1 MWCDRKAK
9 KFSDQFNDIAYDQ
22 TIIEKE
28 DEVVSLVTGQREGH
42 CVSTYHN
49 VVPVDGDVGVPV
61 GSVHLVHEAEG
72 VKKLMD
78 HNLDNDN
85 NDI

>member
-1 MWCDRKAK
+1 MR
-9 KFSDQFNDIAYDQ
+9 N
-22 TIIEKE
+22 EE
-28 DEVVSLVTGQREGH
+28 EVVSKVPGPGQREGH
-42 CVSTYHN
+42 RVSTHHN

-78 HNLDNDN
+78 HNLHNEDS
-85 NDI
+85 DI